1 MCRKQL
7 KINSRWRGENSPD
20 SSPKNSPSEFN
31 VDFDVLMWI
40 YGGLLM
46 KNVINGVK
54 LVKIVIN
61 GVKVGVDV

>member
-7 KINSRWRGENSPD
+7 KIYSRWRGENSPD

-31 VDFDVLMWI
+31 VDFYVWMWI
-40 YGGLLM
+40 YGVKLI
-46 KNVINGVK
+46 KIVINGVK